1 MFSEMRSALGIPK
14 GEDILDYI
22 YALPEKE
29 QQEALD
35 KIEAVERKAM
45 KEQKPQAG
53 LICLMEYL
61 DKKRIRKGICTRN
74 FNTPVTHLLTN
85 HLPNHID
92 PFSPIVTRDFR
103 PAKPSPAG
111 ILHIAE
117 QWGLPNTQRELPAP
131 TRPID
136 LIMVGDSID
145 DIIAGYEAGAATVL
159 VRSEGKEDLER
170 DARTDVVINRF
181 VTYAHAYAS
190 RI

>member
-1 MFSEMRSALGIPK
+1 MSTQARAVKPRRFAPLRDANDLSEENAIPELKGIVFDMDGTLCEPQNHMFSEMRSALGIPK

-74 FNTPVTHLLTN
+74 F
-85 HLPNHID
+85 
-92 PFSPIVTRDFR
+92 
-103 PAKPSPAG
+103 
-111 ILHIAE
+111 
-117 QWGLPNTQRELPAP
+117 
-131 TRPID
+131 
-136 LIMVGDSID
+136 
-145 DIIAGYEAGAATVL
+145 
-159 VRSEGKEDLER
+159 
-170 DARTDVVINRF
+170 
-181 VTYAHAYAS
+181 
-190 RI
+190 